1 MNTLVPAYQRPNAPR
16 PYTQAQAGLIKSLMG
31 ERNITPEQLVAVF
44 PERPTTFSDA
54 SAVINWLKDQPV
66 KAVEAP
72 TTPQVRDGSYAL
84 RNEDGE
90 VKFYKVNTGTRGKW
104 KGFVFVSAQ
113 ASDEEFPIRNRQAK
127 VDILAA
133 IAKDEKAALAL
144 YGQELGRCGRCGRTL
159 TSEYRKL
166 GIGPIC
172 IDK

>member
-1 MNTLVPAYQRPNAPR
+1 
-16 PYTQAQAGLIKSLMG
+16 
-31 ERNITPEQLVAVF
+31 
-44 PERPTTFSDA
+44 
-54 SAVINWLKDQPV
+54 
-66 KAVEAP
+66 
-72 TTPQVRDGSYAL
+72 L